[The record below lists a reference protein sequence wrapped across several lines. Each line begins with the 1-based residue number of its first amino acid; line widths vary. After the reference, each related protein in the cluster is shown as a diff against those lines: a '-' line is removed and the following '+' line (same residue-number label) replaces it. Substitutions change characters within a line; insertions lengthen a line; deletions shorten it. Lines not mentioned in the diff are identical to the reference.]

1 MEELQASGGV
11 IQRRSHDAVAAVLA
25 PKVTGT
31 LVATRKE
38 PTLDGLKLLVVRGC
52 DVHGDPTG
60 AHVSRGCGC
69 AVGSRID
76 PSLGT
81 LLALGLMLLSVLVL
95 LYLERPAAGGI
106 FPPCP
111 FLWLTGFYCPGCG
124 SLRAIHELLH
134 LRIAAAWSLN
144 PLLIAAIPFVAM
156 VLLYR
161 LKKKIRKLI
170 FSGWAEKIC
179 ERRECVSYMI

>member
-1 MEELQASGGV
+1 M
-11 IQRRSHDAVAAVLA
+11 VA
-25 PKVTGT
+25 
-31 LVATRKE
+31 R
-38 PTLDGLKLLVVRGC
+38 
-52 DVHGDPTG
+52 
-60 AHVSRGCGC
+60 AHKI
-69 AVGSRID
+69 A
-76 PSLGT
+76 

-161 LKKKIRKLI
+161 LKKKTLPAFVYYAVISTVLLFWIARNLPYEPFKSL
-170 FSGWAEKIC
+170 APH
-179 ERRECVSYMI
+179 